1 MQPCY
6 RSYFKTFLTNRR
18 KSRIISP
25 APEKMMSLLIAA
37 IYKGNTFFLSLT
49 PFEPGVAGSAPSTQ
63 IGSVL
68 PVPFTS
74 LILIFPW
81 LTLLAGITL
90 LLLVIFILARKD
102 LRFARLRFKL
112 EGIIHKRTEE
122 LLSQKEKVDELL
134 SNMLPKETAAQLKLT
149 GKASSR
155 KYNMVT
161 ILFSDIEGFTRIAEQ
176 MNPEI
181 LVDELD
187 KFFFHFDTLVEE
199 FNIEKIKTIG
209 DAYMAAGGIPDAN
222 TTNPVDVVLAA
233 IRIMQ
238 HMKRLKEE
246 KENFWD
252 LRIGIHTGPVIAGVV
267 GQKKLSFDIWG
278 DSVNTA
284 SRMESSGESGQ
295 INISGSTFEYIKD
308 FFVCEY
314 RGKMPVKY
322 KGNIDMYF
330 VKGFRPEYSV
340 DMKGEEPNHRFFTK
354 LQFLRLRDLEE
365 EYLRI
370 MEDELPA
377 ALCFHNHKYCV
388 DLLTRCELLASSEQ
402 LSEEER
408 LAVLTAA
415 LFDCYS
421 YIRGYGEREGY
432 IDQLSREVFIKDKY
446 TEKQAK
452 DICDLLKT
460 PLFPPTA
467 DSLPGMVLSDA
478 RLAFIGKPGL
488 KETAEKLYEEM
499 SSYGMVSSK
508 EDFVKNMVRQLHKFE
523 FYTLTARKLS
533 EVTPHQQS
541 EHLMQ

>member
-1 MQPCY
+1 M
-6 RSYFKTFLTNRR
+6 
-18 KSRIISP
+18 ISILF
-25 APEKMMSLLIAA
+25 AVV
-37 IYKGNTFFLSLT
+37 YKANTLFLSL
-49 PFEPGVAGSAPSTQ
+49 PLPEPGDAGSALSTQ
-63 IGSVL
+63 TGPALSVS
-68 PVPFTS
+68 VTS
-74 LILIFPW
+74 LISLPPW
-81 LTLLAGITL
+81 LTILAGITL
-90 LLLVIFILARKD
+90 ILLVLYILARKD

-112 EGIIHKRTEE
+112 EGIIHERTEE

-134 SNMLPKETAAQLKLT
+134 SNMLPKETASQLKLT

-187 KFFFHFDTLVEE
+187 KFFFHFDALVEE

-284 SRMESSGESGQ
+284 SRMESSGETGQ

-340 DMKGEEPNHRFFTK
+340 DMKGEEPNRRFFTK

-365 EYLRI
+365 EYLAI

-388 DLLTRCELLASSEQ
+388 DLLTRCDLLAGSEQ

-408 LAVLTAA
+408 LAVRTAA

-421 YIRGYGEREGY
+421 YIRGYSERDGY
-432 IDQLSREVFIKDKY
+432 IDQLSREVFIRNKY
-446 TEKQAK
+446 TEKQAR
-452 DICDLLKT
+452 DICDLLKA

-467 DSLPGMVLSDA
+467 GSMPGMVLSDA

-488 KETAEKLYEEM
+488 KVNAEKLYEEM
-499 SSYGMVSSK
+499 NSYGMVSSK
-508 EDFVKNMVRQLHKFE
+508 EDFIKNMARQLKSFE

-533 EVTPHQQS
+533 EVSPRHQS
-541 EHLMQ
+541 ELLTEKNGQSGKTTSQP